1 MHPFLQQNELLDF
14 CRRKHIVV
22 TAYSPLGSPGRDTKP
37 ADEPILMQEEAV
49 RVAADAVSSSLPPG
63 GQKKQGAV
71 TTVGQTLLL
80 WAWHRGQVAIPKSV
94 TKSRIQENYW
104 SSLPRPR
111 VCLSEIYG

>member
-14 CRRKHIVV
+14 CRRKRIVV
-22 TAYSPLGSPGRDTKP
+22 TAYAPLGSPGRDTKP

-49 RVAADAVSSSLPPG
+49 RVAADAVSSSLPRG
-63 GQKKQGAV
+63 KKQNQGAV

-80 WAWHRGQVAIPKSV
+80 WAWHRGQVVIPKSV

-104 SSLPRPR
+104 SLPRPR
-111 VCLSEIYG
+111 VCY